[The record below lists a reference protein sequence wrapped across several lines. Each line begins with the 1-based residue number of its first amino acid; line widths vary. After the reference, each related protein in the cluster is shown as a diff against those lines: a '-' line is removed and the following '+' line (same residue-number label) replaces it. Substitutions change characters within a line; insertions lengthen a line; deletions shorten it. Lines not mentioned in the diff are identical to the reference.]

1 MNTAQNAK
9 LLTSDSARTHET
21 IEIEWDHEISEELYC
36 LADDSS
42 DDRDAA
48 TRTYWGTD
56 AEGWEWQILLTGV
69 PRHIRN

>member
-21 IEIEWDHEISEELYC
+21 IEIEWDH
-36 LADDSS
+36 
-42 DDRDAA
+42 DRDAA